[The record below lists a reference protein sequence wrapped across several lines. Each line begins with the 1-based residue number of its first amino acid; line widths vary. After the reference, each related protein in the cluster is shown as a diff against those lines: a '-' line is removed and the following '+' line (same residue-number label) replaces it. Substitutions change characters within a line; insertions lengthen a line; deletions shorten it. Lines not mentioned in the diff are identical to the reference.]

1 MLTASEIHLQR
12 DGHTLLRHARL
23 QIAPGQVHAL
33 LGANGAG
40 KSTLL
45 SVLAG
50 PQPPQRGQ
58 VQINGETMASLPLLE
73 RARRRAVVSQQDRSE
88 GSMRAWDSVALGRF
102 PYQDEH
108 SAGGQAAIEQALR
121 QTGSLGLANRELG
134 GLSGGERARVQL
146 ARALAQLDNRLDE
159 PRYLLLDEPT
169 ASLDLAWQHRSL
181 RRLRHLANEGLGV
194 LIILHDPNL
203 ALRYADTVTLLRH
216 GTVVDSGPT
225 PTVMQEAL
233 LSELYD
239 LPLRRAAPLGQEML
253 IPLG

>member
-1 MLTASEIHLQR
+1 MLSASEIHLQIG
-12 DGHTLLRHARL
+12 GHTLLRHARL
-23 QIAPGQVHAL
+23 QVQPGQLHVL

-50 PQPPQRGQ
+50 ARQPNRGQ
-58 VQINGETMASLPLLE
+58 IQINGVAMAQLALAE
-73 RARRRAVVSQQDRSE
+73 RARRRAVVSQRDRSE
-88 GSMRAWDSVALGRF
+88 GAMRVWESVGLGRF
-102 PYQDEH
+102 PYRDEALP
-108 SAGGQAAIEQALR
+108 SGQQAIQLALQ
-121 QTGSLGLANRELG
+121 QTGSLALAERELG

-146 ARALAQLDNRLDE
+146 ARALAQLDNALTE

-181 RRLRHLANEGLGV
+181 QLLRRLADSGLGV
-194 LIILHDPNL
+194 LVILHDPNL

-225 PTVMQEAL
+225 GTVMQEAV
-233 LSELYD
+233 LSDLYELR
-239 LPLRRAAPLGQEML
+239 LRRAQPLGQDML
-253 IPLG
+253 VPLG

>member
-1 MLTASEIHLQR
+1 MLSASEIHLQQG
-12 DGHTLLRHARL
+12 GHTLLRHARL
-23 QIAPGQVHAL
+23 QLQPGELHVL

-45 SVLAG
+45 GVLAG
-50 PQPPQRGQ
+50 ALPPQRGQ
-58 VQINGETMASLPLLE
+58 VEINGAAMASLPLLE
-73 RARRRAVVSQQDRSE
+73 RASRRAVVSQQDRSE

-108 SAGGQAAIEQALR
+108 QPIGQAAIEQAMH
-121 QTGSLGLANRELG
+121 QTGCLGLANRELS

-146 ARALAQLDNRLDE
+146 ARALAQLDKRFSE

-181 RRLRHLANEGLGV
+181 QRLRQLADEGLGV
-194 LIILHDPNL
+194 LAILHDPNL

-225 PTVMQEAL
+225 ASVMQETL

-239 LPLRRAAPLGQEML
+239 LPLRLAAPLGQDIL
-253 IPLG
+253 VPLG

>member
-50 PQPPQRGQ
+50 AQPPQRGQ

-73 RARRRAVVSQQDRSE
+73 RARRRAVVSQQDRSD

-108 SAGGQAAIEQALR
+108 SPGGQTAIEQALR

-169 ASLDLAWQHRSL
+169 ALSLIH
-181 RRLRHLANEGLGV
+181 
-194 LIILHDPNL
+194 I
-203 ALRYADTVTLLRH
+203 
-216 GTVVDSGPT
+216 
-225 PTVMQEAL
+225 
-233 LSELYD
+233 
-239 LPLRRAAPLGQEML
+239 
-253 IPLG
+253 